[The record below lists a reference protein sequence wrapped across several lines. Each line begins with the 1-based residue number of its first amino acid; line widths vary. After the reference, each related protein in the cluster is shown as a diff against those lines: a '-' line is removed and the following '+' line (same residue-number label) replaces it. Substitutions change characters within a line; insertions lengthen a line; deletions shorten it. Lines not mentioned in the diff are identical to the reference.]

1 MDYNYSTWL
10 MKRQGR
16 GSGEVAPIR
25 CLLLGKGINL
35 GILETIDGKYP
46 RLSRVGRQFGNCA
59 EATPEVE
66 RLINQ
71 KQMSCSIDIVQ
82 ET

>member
-1 MDYNYSTWL
+1 MNYNYSTWL

-16 GSGEVAPIR
+16 GSGEVARTR
-25 CLLLGKGINL
+25 CLSLGKGMNL
-35 GILETIDGKYP
+35 GIPETIDGKHP
-46 RLSRVGRQFGNCA
+46 RLSRVGRQSDNCA

-71 KQMSCSIDIVQ
+71 KQMSYSIDIVQ